1 MGIRIPP
8 PIFRSDSPG
17 PLYLS
22 PAPASNRGWQRARKA
37 LFSQETEKGLRRP
50 DLLSPVQTPGLK
62 ARLLLPLA
70 RPQHLL
76 NGDPSPCACAADN
89 CGCAGAGGSLR
100 LASHPPLRPARATES
115 VPEARGAGPG
125 GARRQGTAR
134 LRLCRRL
141 PAKSTKC

>member
-1 MGIRIPP
+1 MDIRIPP
-8 PIFRSDSPG
+8 PIFLSDSPG

-22 PAPASNRGWQRARKA
+22 PAPAFNRGWGRARKA
-37 LFSQETEKGLRRP
+37 LFSQESEKGLRRQ
-50 DLLSPVQTPGLK
+50 DLLSPVQTPGPK

-89 CGCAGAGGSLR
+89 CGCAGAEGSWK
-100 LASHPPLRPARATES
+100 LASHPALRPGRATKS
-115 VPEARGAGPG
+115 VLQARGAGPG
-125 GARRQGTAR
+125 GARRQSTAR
-134 LRLCRRL
+134 SRLCRRL